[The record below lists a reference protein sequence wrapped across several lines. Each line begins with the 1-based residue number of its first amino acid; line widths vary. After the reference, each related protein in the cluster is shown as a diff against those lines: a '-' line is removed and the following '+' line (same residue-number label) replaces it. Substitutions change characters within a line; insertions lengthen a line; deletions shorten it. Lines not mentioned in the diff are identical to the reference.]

1 MKLDNNSNLD
11 PVLEENFSGKWL
23 RYIGLSQSVLQ
34 DIEKRTG
41 FAPELKQDFSS
52 YQDKHFSYHFIDY
65 ISPFHGTY
73 VQVRLLLIINNDV
86 LITIEDSKTS
96 TLNRAIKNLYDIGN
110 YDFSP
115 YEIASTIVHS
125 VNDTTDYLIDIL
137 NQLMTSMVVNTSS
150 ILHHLE
156 VKSQKDKD
164 FGISDVTYI
173 QKNLTEISDILNHSI
188 SAQLNLYSIG
198 RYILNHTNDNA
209 EVVKNY
215 ELLLEDIN
223 SVSEHLEFIHK
234 RVRVLQQTNNMALSV
249 KQNQIV
255 KVFSVITAIFLPAML
270 VTTYYSMN
278 FEFMPILDWIYGEPF
293 VMFITLLLALCPLM
307 YIKKRGWLR

>member
-1 MKLDNNSNLD
+1 MQLDNNSKSDL
-11 PVLEENFSGKWL
+11 VLEENFSGKWL
-23 RYIGLSQSVLQ
+23 RYIGFSQLVLQ

-41 FAPELKQDFSS
+41 FLPELKQDLSS
-52 YQDKHFSYHFIDY
+52 YQDKNFSYHFIDY
-65 ISPFHGTY
+65 ISPFYGTY
-73 VQVRLLLIINNDV
+73 VQVRLSLIIHNDL

-96 TLNRAIKNLYDIGN
+96 TLNRAIKNLNDIGN
-110 YDFSP
+110 YDLSP
-115 YEIASTIVHS
+115 YEVASTIIHS

-137 NQLMTSMVVNTSS
+137 NQLMTNMVVNTSS

-156 VKSQKDKD
+156 VKSKKDKD

-173 QKNLTEISDILNHSI
+173 QKNLTEISDILNQSI
-188 SAQLNLYSIG
+188 SAQINLYSIS
-198 RYILNHTNDNA
+198 RDIINRASDNA
-209 EVVKNY
+209 EVVKSY
-215 ELLLEDIN
+215 ELLMGDIN
-223 SVSEHLEFIHK
+223 SVSEHLEFINK